1 LPLIEAEFSS
11 NHISLQYC
19 SNTEKNL
26 RKLSSSLTPISLSDV
41 KEPNVG
47 KESSTD
53 KVVSRIKLRRRE
65 LKLTQTELA
74 KVANLTPAAISQFES
89 GARKPSF
96 KTLSSLSDALKVT
109 TDYLLGKADK
119 SYDDLLA
126 DPKISAMF
134 KGMMEF
140 TEKDKETLYEFYE
153 FLKMKAEKSS
163 KAE

>member
-1 LPLIEAEFSS
+1 TVILLP
-11 NHISLQYC
+11 
-19 SNTEKNL
+19 
-26 RKLSSSLTPISLSDV
+26 D

-47 KESSTD
+47 KEPRDSNID
-53 KVVSRIKLRRRE
+53 KVVSRIKLRRHE

-109 TDYLLGKADK
+109 TDYLLGKANK

-153 FLKMKAEKSS
+153 FLKMKAKQ
-163 KAE
+163 

>member
-1 LPLIEAEFSS
+1 MLKF
-11 NHISLQYC
+11 
-19 SNTEKNL
+19 K
-26 RKLSSSLTPISLSDV
+26 KLSGDITPPCRLI
-41 KEPNVG
+41 KEPNVA
-47 KESSTD
+47 KESKDSSTD
-53 KVVSRIKLRRRE
+53 KVISRIKLRRRE
-65 LKLTQTELA
+65 LNLTQTELA

-109 TDYLLGKADK
+109 TDYLLGKTEK

-134 KGMMEF
+134 RGMMEF

-153 FLKMKAEKSS
+153 FLKTKAEAQKTEEPSS
-163 KAE
+163 NVE